1 MRDGA
6 FRWGD
11 FQDINEPSHM
21 NETFLVESWVEY
33 LRQRERFTASDLQIR
48 DEVWSFHKGEQ
59 PPRVSHM
66 IYAKEITD

>member
-1 MRDGA
+1 
-6 FRWGD
+6 
-11 FQDINEPSHM
+11 M